1 MARFLIVAG
10 LVLALLGVLLQ
21 LGWLRW
27 FGNLPGD
34 LRFENKSTHVYV
46 PITSMLIVSAV
57 LTLLS
62 WLVRRMS

>member
-10 LVLALLGVLLQ
+10 LGIALLGVLLH

-34 LRFENKSTHVYV
+34 LRFESKSTHVYV
-46 PITSMLIVSAV
+46 PITSMLILSAV
-57 LTLLS
+57 LTLAS
-62 WLVRRMS
+62 WLVRRLS